1 MFAIETTSRVKF
13 IFTKEEASKILLI
26 ANFSLRYTCHR
37 TKIFKYPV
45 FLPFGRNFFE
55 QRNANENII
64 SHFWLNLKRAS
75 FRPGLS
81 SRNKNFM
88 LCFSFDKVTCHVTSR
103 SLKNS
108 SPLTLCYHE
117 NAVCTL
123 FAQKNLLEICRQ
135 EQFYGATWINGNPYY
150 HTKLLC
156 TSNLKLYPKVIVTS
170 VRMVKSMSFRSNF
183 FKCLL

>member
-13 IFTKEEASKILLI
+13 IFMKEEASKILLI

-45 FLPFGRNFFE
+45 FLLFGRNFFE

-64 SHFWLNLKRAS
+64 SHFWLNLKKS
-75 FRPGLS
+75 FLQARCFFKKQKFHVVFFFWQSNMARHLA
-81 SRNKNFM
+81 FFEELIATDLM
-88 LCFSFDKVTCHVTSR
+88 LPRKRCVYAFRT
-103 SLKNS
+103 
-108 SPLTLCYHE
+108 
-117 NAVCTL
+117 
-123 FAQKNLLEICRQ
+123 KNLLEICRQ

-150 HTKLLC
+150 HTKLLS